1 MTTYMLKKCQFWK
14 KNFDWTEIFFSLC
27 SGHVPAAKGS
37 GGIVGGATPPTTSTG
52 GQESTTTTTASVE
65 TKVSLSGLSGAEVKQ
80 RNMSSHIIDAP
91 HTHTQRLARRAARFG
106 ENTSIDAKKMARA
119 ER

>member
-1 MTTYMLKKCQFWK
+1 M
-14 KNFDWTEIFFSLC
+14 
-27 SGHVPAAKGS
+27 
-37 GGIVGGATPPTTSTG
+37 GGAAPPTTSTE
-52 GQESTTTTTASVE
+52 GQESTTTTAASVE

-80 RNMSSHIIDAP
+80 RNMSSHIIHTP
-91 HTHTQRLARRAARFG
+91 HTIHTHTQRLARRAARFG